1 MIELI
6 NTHIDLPS
14 LSSEFARL
22 TESQIALIA
31 DPCFGR
37 LPSRPRLPFRAESVV
52 LMTPRNTRAI
62 GLQPCESM
70 VCKFPIT
77 QSESVDPGVHTLR
90 YTPDWPLGLDFTL
103 EQPGFLGLYGV
114 CCHAQG
120 DGHLRGLVES
130 QVNPT
135 DHASGHIGRGA
146 HT

>member
-37 LPSRPRLPFRAESVV
+37 LASRPRLPFRAESVV

-77 QSESVDPGVHTLR
+77 RVKASIPACTHCGTPQTGHSAWILRSSSQGSLGSTACAAMHRATDTSEGSSRVR
-90 YTPDWPLGLDFTL
+90 
-103 EQPGFLGLYGV
+103 
-114 CCHAQG
+114 
-120 DGHLRGLVES
+120 
-130 QVNPT
+130 
-135 DHASGHIGRGA
+135 
-146 HT
+146 